1 MPPCSLNPEPD
12 KNHGYFLHPFFDLV
26 SATNNHE
33 RGQDPL
39 GWGGGGGPPLYKL
52 YRYVPS
58 QSVGF
63 IGLFGRKHFTHF
75 CLKSGMILE
84 ETTGAYMYEPIYHFS
99 SK

>member
-1 MPPCSLNPEPD
+1 MAIFYTHLSTW
-12 KNHGYFLHPFFDLV
+12 
-26 SATNNHE
+26 S
-33 RGQDPL
+33 RPL
-39 GWGGGGGPPLYKL
+39 TIMKGVRTRWGEGGGPPLYKL

-63 IGLFGRKHFTHF
+63 IGLFGRKHFAHF